1 MENMILK
8 KVLTSI
14 CMVAIL
20 SVGFV
25 GVSTVAPEQKVEAA
39 YYNGYNVALIQTWLN
54 NYHHVVNS
62 KDYYS
67 GYPTLDVDGQYGP
80 ATYAAVK
87 AFQARNGLK
96 VDGQYGPATH
106 RILINPLLWS
116 YAKW

>member
-1 MENMILK
+1 MILK

-39 YYNGYNVALIQTWLN
+39 YYNGYNVASIQTWLN
-54 NYHHVVNS
+54 NYHHTVNS
-62 KDYYS
+62 RGCKS
-67 GYPTLDVDGQYGP
+67 GYPTLAVDGQYGP

-87 AFQARNGLK
+87 AFQARNGLV

-106 RILINPLLWS
+106 RKLTNPFLWS
-116 YAKW
+116 FVKW